1 MARGSQRVSVAVPK
15 RTLGALLLPV
25 RGMGEA
31 YGQVRSLLKVS
42 ASRAGVLCPTCH
54 SKNDDGYHFCQWCGN
69 TVSAHYRQVDGKGP
83 QASTKSRSRV
93 SFKSRS
99 HTYRGHST
107 QGRSGISVLARFMWD
122 QATDGGTCSPLLRCW
137 YKRPDRMLI
146 KSRGMKPEVRT

>member
-1 MARGSQRVSVAVPK
+1 MVPN

-25 RGMGEA
+25 RGTGEA

-83 QASTKSRSRV
+83 LKIDEDAISRRYRQFTAAWASIIDMEPV
-93 SFKSRS
+93 
-99 HTYRGHST
+99 
-107 QGRSGISVLARFMWD
+107 
-122 QATDGGTCSPLLRCW
+122 
-137 YKRPDRMLI
+137 
-146 KSRGMKPEVRT
+146 